1 MAKQALYQKRSFIL
15 KKKDRVIFRCQSC
28 DHQTYQWM
36 GKCPGCGDWD
46 TLIAEKPVDNSAPGA
61 RFSRARTTAIPMG
74 EIEFEQDPRLLTG
87 IGEFDR
93 VLGGGI
99 VAGTLVLIGGDPG
112 IGKSTLMLQVLSR
125 VADSG
130 RKALYVSG
138 EESIRQLKMR
148 GNRLYSSSSSSSQS
162 QPLSSSP
169 LSSSSGLSA
178 SLNLSSSLP
187 SSSLLVAAET
197 DLDAILTM
205 AQEEKP
211 AVMVIDSIQTVY
223 NPEIA
228 STPGSVTQIRE
239 ASIRLMNMAKQSGIP
254 LFLVGHVT
262 KVGAIA
268 GPRIME
274 HMVDTVLYFEGDRSH
289 VFRILRA
296 VKNRFGSTNEIGVFE
311 MKERGLEEVP
321 NPSAVFLAERSV
333 NAPGSVVTAS
343 MEGTRPILIEIQGLA
358 SSSGFGNARRTVLGL
373 DPNRVA
379 LIAAVMEKRLGINLS
394 GLDIF
399 MNVAGGVKV
408 VEPAADLGVA
418 VALASSF
425 LDMPVPEGTTVI
437 GEIGLT
443 GEIRAV
449 SHGEARIREA
459 LKMGFTRCIVP
470 ENTKKQIPDIQSIE
484 IQGQKIAVA
493 IIGATSLKQVMEI
506 LFQ

>member
-1 MAKQALYQKRSFIL
+1 M

-28 DHQTYQWM
+28 DHQTHQWM

-46 TLIAEKPVDNSAPGA
+46 TLIAEKPVESLAPGA
-61 RFSRARTTAIPMG
+61 RFSRSRTTPVAMSQ
-74 EIEFEQDPRLLTG
+74 IEFDQDPRLLTG
-87 IGEFDR
+87 IREFDR

-130 RKALYVSG
+130 KKALYVSG

-148 GNRLYSSSSSSSQS
+148 GKR
-162 QPLSSSP
+162 LSSS
-169 LSSSSGLSA
+169 A
-178 SLNLSSSLP
+178 T
-187 SSSLLVAAET
+187 SLLVAAET
-197 DLDAILTM
+197 DLDAILNM

-211 AVMVIDSIQTVY
+211 HVMVVDSIQTVY
-223 NPEIA
+223 NPEIT

-254 LFLVGHVT
+254 MFLVGHVT

-311 MKERGLEEVP
+311 MKEKGLEEVP

-358 SSSGFGNARRTVLGL
+358 SSSGFGNPRRTVLGL
-373 DPNRVA
+373 DQNRVA

-425 LDMPVPEGTTVI
+425 LDMPVQEGTTVI

-449 SHGEARIREA
+449 SHGESRIKEA

-470 ENTKKQIPDIQSIE
+470 ENTKKQLPDIQAIE
-484 IQGQKIAVA
+484 IEGQKIAITITGV
-493 IIGATSLKQVMEI
+493 TSLKQVMEI
-506 LFQ
+506 LFE